1 METGIK
7 YDLTGENRRGEIVGY
22 HSKPQP
28 NFLNKSKHNID
39 VSGLKKATRNGTII
53 YNDFLEEH
61 ESRFTIG
68 MEVEK
73 TRFHRGAVREY
84 ELFTG
89 FENDS
94 SCGYEAVTH
103 ILPLLPKG
111 FWRNKVLDMMYKA
124 EKIIDDRYSPSDYN
138 CGGHITIGVK
148 DHTGHQTLN
157 HIRKNCGIVL
167 ALFRKRLRNSY
178 CNGNITLIDRYGR
191 NHMNGL
197 NSKYNVCKAT
207 ENTLEFRI
215 PSRFQSVKQMI
226 RRYELIYEIV
236 NFSFNNPRG
245 SHETLL
251 RTLFPIIKSM
261 YNGNETKAREVLHI
275 ASAFRKT
282 IISNKVNKF
291 TAPFLIDNRIRLK
304 RSHFKRGEVNR
315 MISIREQW
323 EVDNEV
329 PTGQRLSSEYARMNR
344 FYSS

>member
-111 FWRNKVLDMMYKA
+111 FWRNKVLDMMYK
-124 EKIIDDRYSPSDYN
+124 DRQEHLPQETSVAWKSSQSFLY
-138 CGGHITIGVK
+138 GTI
-148 DHTGHQTLN
+148 
-157 HIRKNCGIVL
+157 
-167 ALFRKRLRNSY
+167 
-178 CNGNITLIDRYGR
+178 
-191 NHMNGL
+191 
-197 NSKYNVCKAT
+197 
-207 ENTLEFRI
+207 
-215 PSRFQSVKQMI
+215 P
-226 RRYELIYEIV
+226 
-236 NFSFNNPRG
+236 
-245 SHETLL
+245 
-251 RTLFPIIKSM
+251 
-261 YNGNETKAREVLHI
+261 
-275 ASAFRKT
+275 
-282 IISNKVNKF
+282 
-291 TAPFLIDNRIRLK
+291 
-304 RSHFKRGEVNR
+304 
-315 MISIREQW
+315 
-323 EVDNEV
+323 
-329 PTGQRLSSEYARMNR
+329 RLSLN
-344 FYSS
+344 